1 MIMMNVMCL
10 IIQVLFLITTY
21 FPPFGYICTNK
32 KVFKIYLLAESITQV
47 VLIIANFVFIFLLK
61 EVVPYV
67 LVSHLLII
75 CIIKMLIDIYSRILF
90 FNKLKTFIINDD
102 LELLDSHSIRN
113 HILEKYGKPY
123 SIKEIEKALKKL
135 VK

>member
-1 MIMMNVMCL
+1 MLNIMCL
-10 IIQVLFLITTY
+10 IIQVILLITTY
-21 FPPFGYICTNK
+21 FPPFGYICTNDK
-32 KVFKIYLLAESITQV
+32 AFKIYLITESITQV
-47 VLIIANFVFIFLLK
+47 VLIIVNVVFIFLLK

-67 LVSHLLII
+67 LVSHLIII
-75 CIIKMLIDIYSRILF
+75 CIIKMLLDIYSRILF
-90 FNKLKTFIINDD
+90 FNKLKIFIINDD